1 MFKLHCKQNIK
12 KYNLTCLKKTQGNTN
27 FNFVIYTKT
36 VTTIHENF
44 YTEFGDSFYLK
55 VTQVVLH

>member
-1 MFKLHCKQNIK
+1 MFK
-12 KYNLTCLKKTQGNTN
+12 KKTQGNTN